1 MSKIGSKV
9 KIAREKANLTE
20 AQMASFLEIS
30 TDKFA
35 KCESG
40 EEEFTVDCLEKICDL
55 FGFSIV
61 DLLNEAEPI
70 RKLYFAA
77 SYNNLN
83 AVADI
88 NRITLNIREMRMLL
102 DR

>member
-1 MSKIGSKV
+1 
-9 KIAREKANLTE
+9 
-20 AQMASFLEIS
+20 
-30 TDKFA
+30 
-35 KCESG
+35 
-40 EEEFTVDCLEKICDL
+40 
-55 FGFSIV
+55 
-61 DLLNEAEPI
+61 LLNEAEPI

-88 NRITLNIREMRMLL
+88 NRIALNIREMRMLL

>member
-1 MSKIGSKV
+1 MSEIGSKV

-40 EEEFTVDCLEKICDL
+40 EEEFTVDCLEKFVIYL
-55 FGFSIV
+55 V
-61 DLLNEAEPI
+61 L
-70 RKLYFAA
+70 
-77 SYNNLN
+77 
-83 AVADI
+83 V
-88 NRITLNIREMRMLL
+88 
-102 DR
+102 